1 LFLHNVMRL
10 SLRASGSAIKAQR
23 ALTEPEQRALLD
35 GFRASAMA
43 MDITKHEERRE
54 RLGLSQF
61 FPPQLVHNLV
71 LAASLLAK
79 DTALLEKRRDRF
91 VLEFQ
96 LRLAERIEKR
106 LQPKDR
112 DAADAADEA
121 DEDATKANDNPRFA
135 FTGDPSPDH
144 GFKALALLNG
154 RYNAI
159 KEALQEAA
167 AEEAAAIQALKEQ
180 ADAEAAAEADAA
192 HEPAEESIY
201 NQYYTP
207 EKAAAM
213 QAEFLAARSLQERQ
227 EIIDRQARAM
237 FIDYKMN
244 PPENQTGPP
253 E

>member
-1 LFLHNVMRL
+1 
-10 SLRASGSAIKAQR
+10 
-23 ALTEPEQRALLD
+23 
-35 GFRASAMA
+35 MA

-112 DAADAADEA
+112 DAADAADETDA
-121 DEDATKANDNPRFA
+121 EDAKADGNPRFN

-192 HEPAEESIY
+192 NEPAEESIY

>member
-1 LFLHNVMRL
+1 V
-10 SLRASGSAIKAQR
+10 
-23 ALTEPEQRALLD
+23 
-35 GFRASAMA
+35 
-43 MDITKHEERRE
+43 
-54 RLGLSQF
+54 
-61 FPPQLVHNLV
+61 
-71 LAASLLAK
+71 
-79 DTALLEKRRDRF
+79 
-91 VLEFQ
+91 
-96 LRLAERIEKR
+96 
-106 LQPKDR
+106 
-112 DAADAADEA
+112 DAADEVDAEA
-121 DEDATKANDNPRFA
+121 DGNPRFN

-180 ADAEAAAEADAA
+180 ADTEAAAHAAAD
-192 HEPAEESIY
+192 EPAEESIY

-227 EIIDRQARAM
+227 DIVDRQARAM